1 MVHIL
6 LLILKIIGIILLI
19 IAGLLLLA
27 VITVLFVPVRYRIL
41 ADYHGHFKGK
51 LHIGWLF
58 NLLRINMSYDKESDI
73 RVKALFFTLYDSN
86 KQQDSQAGNK
96 PPKVEK
102 KPKHKK
108 EKNVFDEEK
117 KENFAQN
124 GASLMGENYEY
135 KRYGTVKVLHTKD
148 NSIEEMK
155 MDEYLLGVV
164 SAEMPADFEEEAL
177 KAQAVVARTYTVYKI
192 EHNQSKHGEADICDN
207 SACCQAWISKD
218 DRMARWDEDKRESNW
233 EKIEKAVSSTAG
245 KVVTYNGEV
254 IDAFFH
260 SNSGGK
266 TEEVSNVWGG
276 SDLPYLQSVETAGE
290 DAYSQYQSEAI
301 FTKEEFEKKIKEKY
315 QEFTIDYKDENCIKV
330 IEYTQG
336 DRVKTIK
343 IGNLE
348 LSGVEVRSLLAL
360 RSANFTTQISENE
373 IKFTVKGY
381 GHGVGMSQT
390 GADSMAKQGSNYEEI
405 IKHYY
410 TGVEITNL

>member
-1 MVHIL
+1 MRK
-6 LLILKIIGIILLI
+6 LILIIMLIILATFTIPI
-19 IAGLLLLA
+19 IF
-27 VITVLFVPVRYRIL
+27 T
-41 ADYHGHFKGK
+41 
-51 LHIGWLF
+51 
-58 NLLRINMSYDKESDI
+58 I
-73 RVKALFFTLYDSN
+73 RFGD
-86 KQQDSQAGNK
+86 G
-96 PPKVEK
+96 
-102 KPKHKK
+102 
-108 EKNVFDEEK
+108 EKNVKETGGTVENIGNNELNEEK
-117 KENFAQN
+117 KENFAPN

-218 DRMARWDEDKRESNW
+218 DRMARWDEDKRKSNW

-276 SDLPYLQSVETAGE
+276 SDLPYLKKRGDIWRRCLQSISIRS
-290 DAYSQYQSEAI
+290 YI
-301 FTKEEFEKKIKEKY
+301 
-315 QEFTIDYKDENCIKV
+315 YKRRI
-330 IEYTQG
+330 
-336 DRVKTIK
+336 
-343 IGNLE
+343 
-348 LSGVEVRSLLAL
+348 
-360 RSANFTTQISENE
+360 
-373 IKFTVKGY
+373 
-381 GHGVGMSQT
+381 
-390 GADSMAKQGSNYEEI
+390 
-405 IKHYY
+405 
-410 TGVEITNL
+410 

>member
-1 MVHIL
+1 M
-6 LLILKIIGIILLI
+6 
-19 IAGLLLLA
+19 
-27 VITVLFVPVRYRIL
+27 
-41 ADYHGHFKGK
+41 
-51 LHIGWLF
+51 
-58 NLLRINMSYDKESDI
+58 
-73 RVKALFFTLYDSN
+73 
-86 KQQDSQAGNK
+86 
-96 PPKVEK
+96 
-102 KPKHKK
+102 
-108 EKNVFDEEK
+108 
-117 KENFAQN
+117 
-124 GASLMGENYEY
+124 
-135 KRYGTVKVLHTKD
+135 KVLHTKD

-276 SDLPYLQSVETAGE
+276 SDLPYLQSVETSGE

-301 FTKEEFEKKIKEKY
+301 FTKEEFEKKIKDKY
-315 QEFTIDYKDENCIKV
+315 PEFTIDYNDENCIKV

-373 IKFTVKGY
+373 IKLENDYVKKLKEYAKGENSKVIVVSAKIESELAELEDSDKEEMLNELGIEKSGLDKLIEESYNLLGLKTYFTCGPKEVKAWTY
-381 GHGVGMSQT
+381 KDGMN
-390 GADSMAKQGSNYEEI
+390 AKECAGIIHSDFEKGFIKAEVISYNDLIEAGSELKVKENGKFRIEGKEYLMQDGDI
-405 IKHYY
+405 CHFRF
-410 TGVEITNL
+410 NL

>member
-1 MVHIL
+1 MRK
-6 LLILKIIGIILLI
+6 LILIIMLIILATFTIPI
-19 IAGLLLLA
+19 IF
-27 VITVLFVPVRYRIL
+27 T
-41 ADYHGHFKGK
+41 
-51 LHIGWLF
+51 
-58 NLLRINMSYDKESDI
+58 I
-73 RVKALFFTLYDSN
+73 RFED
-86 KQQDSQAGNK
+86 G
-96 PPKVEK
+96 
-102 KPKHKK
+102 
-108 EKNVFDEEK
+108 EKNVKETGETVENIGNNELNEEK

-276 SDLPYLQSVETAGE
+276 SDLPYLKSVETAGE

-301 FTKEEFEKKIKEKY
+301 FTKEEFEKKIKDKY
-315 QEFTIDYKDENCIKV
+315 PEFTIDYNDENCIKV